1 MASDDLSLLSL
12 EDESSRRRSATAA
25 DFDDDNEKSL
35 SDSWV
40 KVSAAS
46 TIEAQK
52 RQNNQLFGFKKWKS
66 HVTRRPLAVRS
77 DVVKELYSEPKIVKQ
92 EVSEENRRG
101 RSCAV

>member
-52 RQNNQLFGFKKWKS
+52 RQNNQLVVIAGSNSTMMDVYERFCDGS
-66 HVTRRPLAVRS
+66 LGSRS
-77 DVVKELYSEPKIVKQ
+77 
-92 EVSEENRRG
+92 G
-101 RSCAV
+101 RAT